1 MPRFSDELAKKLGEI
16 DKKEDELKELW
27 KEVDAVITDLENAL
41 ERRGL
46 SYEPVVDPQKRI
58 RGVEVRGFAQKR
70 MSFEVE
76 LQNPEI
82 AAVTTR
88 LLDEGSGPT
97 TSSIRWGS
105 RIRGQ
110 PRRALLEEKVRDFVD
125 ELITAVKREQG
136 LSE

>member
-16 DKKEDELKELW
+16 DKREDELKELW
-27 KEVDAVITDLENAL
+27 GEVDSVISDLENAL

-46 SYEPVVDPQKRI
+46 SYEPIVNPEKRI
-58 RGVEVRGFAQKR
+58 RGVKVPAFAEKR

-88 LLDEGSGPT
+88 LPDERSGPT

-110 PRRALLEEKVRDFVD
+110 PRRALLEEKVKDFVD

>member
-16 DKKEDELKELW
+16 DKREDELKELW
-27 KEVDAVITDLENAL
+27 QEVDSVISDLENAL

-46 SYEPVVDPQKRI
+46 SYEPIVSPEKRI
-58 RGVEVRGFAQKR
+58 RGVKVPAFAEKR

-88 LLDEGSGPT
+88 LPDERSEPT

-110 PRRALLEEKVRDFVD
+110 PRRALLEEKVKDFVD
-125 ELITAVKREQG
+125 ELIAAVKREQG